1 MWILAEG
8 QHLKITL
15 QSAAPAD
22 VERGAVEGAAK
33 CGVVQELTGIGS
45 NPHFSIARIVPV

>member
-33 CGVVQELTGIGS
+33 CGVVQELT
-45 NPHFSIARIVPV
+45 